1 MNTKCRKRKLN
12 TRSNILNRIIWYQVN
27 VQIIIPPYCCTL
39 FARMT
44 SDLVISKYFVN
55 INHDTATQIFLIES
69 QMSNSNH
76 AICQLCWIDY
86 QIFCWIHIIDWRHH
100 NVQLLYHLV
109 LSKFFLEQAIAVH
122 MKRVCFLYNVAIL
135 FVLCIIDV
143 NQIGYNFI
151 FA

>member
-27 VQIIIPPYCCTL
+27 VQIIIPPYCRTL

-109 LSKFFLEQAIAVH
+109 LSKYQLSKYYDKDSFLSKLEQYIWKEFVFCT
-122 MKRVCFLYNVAIL
+122 MLLFSLYY
-135 FVLCIIDV
+135 VLSM
-143 NQIGYNFI
+143 
-151 FA
+151 